1 VPPSISE
8 WSQAALEFENPEEAA
23 STALCEIATKF
34 ANIRS
39 GMSAFHDYSN
49 CDFIIAS
56 LCELDNEYTTWLN
69 HCPVSLLYKTVTLSE
84 RSKDVFS
91 DHYHIYSSLWT
102 ATVWNNYRCVR
113 ILINEVILDQL
124 NHVFQHPDASLLFWD
139 NPNVYRNQALASNAM
154 LLQLSH
160 DICSSVPF
168 FLGYHTGETPKAVSG
183 NLLLWPLYSAAVTG
197 MVSDMMRIWVAGR
210 LKIIADVLGIR
221 QAAPLAYTLGFTD
234 RRPVE
239 QDLLEWKEEDML
251 ILGYTPTQYEEAQ
264 RKKKKITLEG

>member
-8 WSQAALEFENPEEAA
+8 WSQAALEFETPEEAA
-23 STALCEIATKF
+23 STALSELATKF

-69 HCPVSLLYKTVTLSE
+69 HCPPSFLYKTVTLSE
-84 RSKDVFS
+84 RSEDVFS
-91 DHYHIYSSLWT
+91 DHYHVYSSLWT
-102 ATVWNNYRCVR
+102 ATIWNHYRCVR

-124 NHVFQHPDASLLFWD
+124 NHVFQHPEASILLWD
-139 NPNVYRNQALASNAM
+139 NPNVYENQALASNSM

-168 FLGYHTGETPKAVSG
+168 FLGYHTGEAPKSVSG

-210 LKIIADVLGIR
+210 LKMIADVLGIR

-251 ILGYTPTQYEEAQ
+251 MLGYTPTQYEEAQ
-264 RKKKKITLEG
+264 RKKKEITLEG